1 MKHRKTCLGL
11 LMALSASAA
20 MAVAPKIAVGYDHML
35 LLKSDGTV
43 WAWGGNGSGQLGT
56 GNNLA
61 SATPVQVSGLS
72 GVVDIVAREGGL
84 SMALKADGTVW
95 IWGANSDDLTGVA
108 TLGGVFNNIP
118 VRVSNLGAMTSI
130 AAAMDGAS
138 AFATDATG
146 KVWTWGNN
154 NNGELGDGKT
164 ARRPAPQAIAGLE
177 SAVQLAGTMAQASAL
192 RSDGAVF
199 SWGYN
204 ATGDALR
211 TGQSVGG
218 NAAAAALA
226 NLPKLS
232 AVVGVNSNTTGMFMG
247 LDTQGTVLAWGDT
260 NSGLLNCHQDI
271 GNAAVS
277 SLTQPYSPAGLTQIK
292 QIAGGG
298 LYALFLTQ
306 SGAVKACGYNADGQ
320 LGDGTTKGT
329 TRDVPAKAG
338 PVSVVGLPANVSYVA
353 AGANASAAI
362 AADGSVFTWG
372 RAAGGLSG
380 LGNLTTPNNPTPQA
394 VAINAGALANAP
406 ASFAGTQTG
415 ALKSTSLSVGV
426 AVAPAHVGQAGEV
439 YLVIVLP
446 TAQVLVFNA
455 AGQLAPYDP
464 AKPIEAF
471 LKGALP
477 ARLPLALGSNVDLTG
492 LGGTQIIVGY
502 GLGTGA
508 AANADML
515 GGGRFTSVLSL
526 K

>member
-11 LMALSASAA
+11 LLALSTSAA
-20 MAVAPKIAVGYDHML
+20 LAVAPKIAVGYDHML

-56 GNNLA
+56 GSNIP
-61 SATPVQVSGLS
+61 STTPVQVPGLT
-72 GVVDIVAREGGL
+72 GVVDVVAREGGL

-108 TLGGVFNNIP
+108 TLGGVFNNAP
-118 VRVSNLGAMTSI
+118 VRVSNLGSMTAI
-130 AAAMDGAS
+130 AAAMDGYT
-138 AFATDATG
+138 AFATDPTG
-146 KVWTWGNN
+146 KVWAWGNN
-154 NNGELGDGKT
+154 NSGELGDGKLL
-164 ARRPAPQAIAGLE
+164 RRPAPLPVTGLDG
-177 SAVQLAGTMAQASAL
+177 VLQMAATPAQVSAL
-192 RSDGAVF
+192 RSDGTVF

-218 NAAAAALA
+218 SAAAAALA
-226 NLPKLS
+226 NLPKLT
-232 AVVGVNSNTTGMFMG
+232 AVVGVNSNTTGLFMG
-247 LDTQGTVLAWGDT
+247 LDAQGTVLAWGDT

-277 SLTQPYSPAGLTQIK
+277 SLTQPYSPTGLTQVK

-329 TRDVPAKAG
+329 TRDSPAKAG
-338 PVSVVGLPANVSYVA
+338 PVSVTGLPTDVSFIA

-362 AADGSVFTWG
+362 AADGKVFTWG
-372 RAAGGLSG
+372 RASGGLSG
-380 LGNLTTPNNPTPQA
+380 LANQTAANNTTPQA
-394 VAINAGALANAP
+394 VTINAGALAAAP
-406 ASFAGTQTG
+406 AIFAGTQTG

-426 AVAPAHVGQAGEV
+426 AVAPAHVGQTGEI
-439 YLVIVLP
+439 YLVIALP
-446 TAQVLVFNA
+446 TGQILVFNS
-455 AGQLAPYDP
+455 AGQLLPYDP
-464 AKPIEAF
+464 AKPIEPF
-471 LKGALP
+471 LKGARP
-477 ARLPLALGSNVDLTG
+477 ARLPLALVANADLTG

-502 GLGTGA
+502 GLGSGA
-508 AANADML
+508 AANADLL
-515 GGGRFTSVLSL
+515 GGGRFAAVLSL

>member
-11 LMALSASAA
+11 LLALSTAA
-20 MAVAPKIAVGYDHML
+20 AFAATPKIAVGFDHML

-43 WAWGGNGSGQLGT
+43 WAWGSNGRGQLGT
-56 GNNLA
+56 GNTTPSN
-61 SATPVQVSGLS
+61 TPVQVLSLS

-84 SMALKADGTVW
+84 SVALKADGTVW

-108 TLGGVFNNIP
+108 TLGGIFNNVP

-130 AAAMDGAS
+130 AAAMDGAT
-138 AFATDATG
+138 AFATDGTG
-146 KVWTWGNN
+146 KVWAWGNN
-154 NNGELGDGKT
+154 NSGELGDGQLL
-164 ARRPAPQAIAGLE
+164 RRPAPLPVTGLDGV
-177 SAVQLAGTMAQASAL
+177 SQITSTFAQVSAL
-192 RSDGAVF
+192 RSDGTVF

-211 TGQSVGG
+211 TGQGVG
-218 NAAAAALA
+218 ASTAAAALA

-232 AVVGVNSNTTGMFMG
+232 AVVGVNSNTTGLFMG
-247 LDTQGTVLAWGDT
+247 LDPQGTVLAWGDT

-271 GNAAVS
+271 GTTAVS
-277 SLTQPYSPAGLTQIK
+277 ALTQPYAPTGLTQIK

-306 SGAVKACGYNADGQ
+306 SGTVKACGYNDDGQ

-329 TRDVPAKAG
+329 TRNSPAKAG
-338 PVSVVGLPANVSYVA
+338 PVSVVGLPADIALVA
-353 AGANASAAI
+353 AGARASAAI
-362 AADGSVFTWG
+362 AADGKVFTWG
-372 RAAGGLSG
+372 RADGGLSG
-380 LGNLTTPNNPTPQA
+380 VANQSAVNNPTPQA
-394 VAINAGALANAP
+394 VAINAGALASAP
-406 ASFAGTQTG
+406 ATFSGTQTG
-415 ALKSTSLSVGV
+415 ALNAASLNVGV

-446 TAQVLVFNA
+446 TGQILVFNA

-464 AKPIEAF
+464 AKPIDAF
-471 LKGALP
+471 LKGPLP
-477 ARLPLALGSNVDLTG
+477 ARLPLALGTNADLTG

-502 GLGTGA
+502 GLGSGA
-508 AANADML
+508 AANTDML
-515 GGGRFTSVLSL
+515 GGGRFSAVLTL

>member
-1 MKHRKTCLGL
+1 MKHRKNCLGL
-11 LMALSASAA
+11 LLALSTTTAL
-20 MAVAPKIAVGYDHML
+20 AVAPKIAVGYDHML

-43 WAWGGNGSGQLGT
+43 WAWGSNGSGQLGT
-56 GNNLA
+56 GNYTP

-72 GVVDIVAREGGL
+72 GVVDVVAREGGL
-84 SMALKADGTVW
+84 SMALKADGSVW

-108 TLGGVFNNIP
+108 TSGGVFNNAP
-118 VRVSNLGAMTSI
+118 VRVSNLGTMTAI
-130 AAAMDGAS
+130 AAAMDGAT

-146 KVWTWGNN
+146 KVWSWGNN
-154 NNGELGDGKT
+154 NSGELGDGKLL
-164 ARRPAPQAIAGLE
+164 RRPAPLPVTGLDG
-177 SAVQLAGTMAQASAL
+177 VMQVTGTFTQVSAL

-204 ATGDALR
+204 NSVDSLR
-211 TGQSVGG
+211 TGQGVG
-218 NAAAAALA
+218 ASTSAAALA

-247 LDTQGTVLAWGDT
+247 LDAQGTVLAWGDT

-277 SLTQPYSPAGLTQIK
+277 SLTQPYSPTGLTQVK

-306 SGAVKACGYNADGQ
+306 SGAVKACGYNVDGQ
-320 LGDGTTKGT
+320 LGDGTTKST
-329 TRDVPAKAG
+329 TRDLPAKAG
-338 PVSVVGLPANVSYVA
+338 PVSVVGLPTDVSYVA
-353 AGANASAAI
+353 AGARASAAI
-362 AADGSVFTWG
+362 AADGKVFTWG
-372 RAAGGLSG
+372 RADFGLSG
-380 LGNLTTPNNPTPQA
+380 VANQSAANNPTPQA
-394 VAINAGALANAP
+394 VAINAGALATAP
-406 ASFAGTQTG
+406 AIFSGTQTG

-426 AVAPAHVGQAGEV
+426 AVAPAHVGQTGEV

-446 TAQVLVFNA
+446 TGQILVFNT
-455 AGQLAPYDP
+455 AGQLLPYDP
-464 AKPIEAF
+464 AKPIEPF

-492 LGGTQIIVGY
+492 LDGTQIIVGY
-502 GLGTGA
+502 GLGSGA
-508 AANADML
+508 AANADLL
-515 GGGRFTSVLSL
+515 GGGRFGAVLSL